1 MLVCDAPVTM
11 AVVTV
16 AVVTVA
22 VGPAYRQRADD
33 SLSCALPSGLL
44 AWTFQ
49 PCWSVCV
56 RPPVCKSQVTAQPT
70 VAVAARY
77 VRAWL
82 ESLCGSLLAWE
93 SAAGPCHTI
102 ISKAELTGRAAPSD
116 LLGAP
121 FNYITMAVMATVR
134 CRPPGASQRFRAV
147 LVRLRAAR
155 ASGGF
160 CAARRG
166 ARQRGP
172 RALRFRAR
180 SQGWVSLC
188 LYRGTRSHADIPRA
202 CDLRGSLSFAQ
213 SGRCCWL
220 ATMRSQPTA

>member
-1 MLVCDAPVTM
+1 M

-22 VGPAYRQRADD
+22 VGPACRQRADD
-33 SLSCALPSGLL
+33 RLSCALASAIWSP
-44 AWTFQ
+44 WTFQ
-49 PCWSVCV
+49 PCWSVCMC
-56 RPPVCKSQVTAQPT
+56 PPVCKSQVTAQPT

-155 ASGGF
+155 ASGRL

-166 ARQRGP
+166 ARQGASGRLGSAFDHRG
-172 RALRFRAR
+172 
-180 SQGWVSLC
+180 GSLC
-188 LYRGTRSHADIPRA
+188 ASTEAPAPMRISPVP
-202 CDLRGSLSFAQ
+202 GSGWHPQDS
-213 SGRCCWL
+213 SI
-220 ATMRSQPTA
+220 

>member
-1 MLVCDAPVTM
+1 M
-11 AVVTV
+11 
-16 AVVTVA
+16 
-22 VGPAYRQRADD
+22 
-33 SLSCALPSGLL
+33 ALPAGRELTIACLVLCHLVSLDLPALL
-44 AWTFQ
+44 VSMCA
-49 PCWSVCV
+49 PG
-56 RPPVCKSQVTAQPT
+56 PPVCKSQITAQPT

-77 VRAWL
+77 VSAWL
-82 ESLCGSLLAWE
+82 ERLCDSLLAWE
-93 SAAGPCHTI
+93 SAAGPCLTL

-166 ARQRGP
+166 ARQGGSGRLGSAFDHRG
-172 RALRFRAR
+172 
-180 SQGWVSLC
+180 GSLC
-188 LYRGTRSHADIPRA
+188 ASTKAPAPCGYPPCLGLGAITVKDV
-202 CDLRGSLSFAQ
+202 L
-213 SGRCCWL
+213 
-220 ATMRSQPTA
+220 

>member
-1 MLVCDAPVTM
+1 M
-11 AVVTV
+11 
-16 AVVTVA
+16 
-22 VGPAYRQRADD
+22 
-33 SLSCALPSGLL
+33 
-44 AWTFQ
+44 
-49 PCWSVCV
+49 
-56 RPPVCKSQVTAQPT
+56 
-70 VAVAARY
+70 AVAARY

-121 FNYITMAVMATVR
+121 FNYITMAVMATVS

-155 ASGGF
+155 ASGRL
-160 CAARRG
+160 CAAGRG
-166 ARQRGP
+166 PRQRGP
-172 RALRFRAR
+172 RALSFRTR
-180 SQGWVSLC
+180 SQVWVSLC

-202 CDLRGSLSFAQ
+202 WQILDVYVTREITSGFSALWAHSIRLVPPSLKSWRAEDTTSRNWESRPQAMMPPMNWANARGQDAQ
-213 SGRCCWL
+213 
-220 ATMRSQPTA
+220 

>member
-1 MLVCDAPVTM
+1 MARGGLSVYALRACKSPPFTPPVLCS
-11 AVVTV
+11 AIWS
-16 AVVTVA
+16 
-22 VGPAYRQRADD
+22 P
-33 SLSCALPSGLL
+33 
-44 AWTFQ
+44 WTFQ

-172 RALRFRAR
+172 RALRFRTR

-188 LYRGTRSHADIPRA
+188 LYRGTRSLADIPRA
-202 CDLRGSLSFAQ
+202 WNEGGSTW
-213 SGRCCWL
+213 GRH
-220 ATMRSQPTA
+220 